1 MKSLSRVVVNGPA
14 AAVANPEVEPERGAE
29 PIKSHDFPAGEG
41 ALEPVAERRTRP
53 HPGGLQGSTG
63 ATRPGAERHLQH
75 PHGGGGGPQIHF
87 APAVDGAGR
96 RTSPVLSAV
105 VRSRVTSAVFES

>member
-14 AAVANPEVEPERGAE
+14 AAVANLPEVEPERGAE

-53 HPGGLQGSTG
+53 HPSGLQGSTG
-63 ATRPGAERHLQH
+63 GHSS
-75 PHGGGGGPQIHF
+75 GC
-87 APAVDGAGR
+87 
-96 RTSPVLSAV
+96 
-105 VRSRVTSAVFES
+105 